1 VPVLAISARTGE
13 GVSAVPD
20 AIERFYQH
28 SRAQGIF
35 EVRRA
40 DQAREALGQALRE
53 GLLERFIKNPIAA
66 RRIEAVRTEVASGR
80 LIPAVAAQQLL
91 DEHNPKE
98 GAQE

>member
-1 VPVLAISARTGE
+1 
-13 GVSAVPD
+13 VPD
-20 AIERFYQH
+20 AIERFNQIP
-28 SRAQGIF
+28 RAQGIF
-35 EVRRA
+35 EAGRA

-53 GLLERFIKNPIAA
+53 GLLERLIKNPIAA
-66 RRIEAVRTEVASGR
+66 QKIEAVHTEVASGR